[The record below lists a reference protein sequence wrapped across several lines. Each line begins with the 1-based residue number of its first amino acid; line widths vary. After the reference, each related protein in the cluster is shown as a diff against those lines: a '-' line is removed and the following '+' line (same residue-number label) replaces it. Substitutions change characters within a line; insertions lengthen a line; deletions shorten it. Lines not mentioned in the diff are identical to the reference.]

1 MNWTDLPCDPEVARE
16 LSACLRSDRLSPSLL
31 LCGPPGT
38 GKRAAAVAV
47 AQTLLCIGTE
57 PPCGDCNHCR
67 RIASG
72 QHPDFK
78 VWEADGRE
86 VRVEQARALR
96 AATRLRPFEGRVQVH
111 LVPEAERMN
120 EEASNALLKTLEEPS
135 PHTVLILLAVAPSLL
150 LPTIRSRC
158 QLFRFRPL
166 PARMVRERLEKDDG
180 MPAEEAQWRA
190 RLARG
195 SLARAR
201 SLPAD
206 ELERARDVARTL
218 ESMLE
223 QRIRGPLAASIV
235 DAAERW
241 SSETPAERPVER
253 LLEVCRDALLAQ
265 LAAPDDSLLYPEL
278 GPRLGPVAGRLV
290 ETLPAGINR
299 LEGALG
305 DLRRPMKAN
314 LLIEEALS
322 TLMHGPRNTRGT

>member
-1 MNWTDLPCDPEVARE
+1 MSWTDLPCDPQVARE
-16 LSACLRSDRLSPSLL
+16 LSACLSSDRLSPSLL

-38 GKRAAAVAV
+38 GKRAAAVAL
-47 AQTLLCIGTE
+47 AQALLCIGTE

-67 RIASG
+67 RVASG
-72 QHPDFK
+72 QHPDFT
-78 VWEADGRE
+78 VWEAEGRE

-96 AATRLRPFEGRVQVH
+96 AATRLRPFEGRAQVH
-111 LVPEAERMN
+111 LIPEAERLN

-135 PHTVLILLAVAPSLL
+135 PHAVLILLTVAPSLL

-158 QLFRFRPL
+158 QSFRFRPL
-166 PARMVRERLEKDDG
+166 PAKTVRERLEKDDG
-180 MPAEEAQWRA
+180 LSAEEAQWRA

-201 SLPAD
+201 NLPAD

-223 QRIRGPLAASIV
+223 QRIHGPLAASIV

-241 SSETPAERPVER
+241 SSETPAERPLER
-253 LLEVCRDALLAQ
+253 LLEVCRDALLAH
-265 LAAPDDSLLYPEL
+265 LGAPADSLLYPEL
-278 GPRLGPVAGRLV
+278 RPRLGSVGGRLAG
-290 ETLPAGINR
+290 TLPIGIQR

-305 DLRRPMKAN
+305 DLRRPMKAT

-322 TLMHGPRNTRGT
+322 ALVHRP

>member
-1 MNWTDLPCDPEVARE
+1 MSWADLPCDPRVARE
-16 LSACLRSDRLSPSLL
+16 LSACLRSNRLSPSLL

-38 GKRAAAVAV
+38 GKRAVAVAV
-47 AQTLLCIGTE
+47 AQALLCLGTE
-57 PPCGDCNHCR
+57 PPCGNCKHCR
-67 RIASG
+67 RVASG

-120 EEASNALLKTLEEPS
+120 EEASNALLRTLEEPS
-135 PHTVLILLAVAPSLL
+135 PHAVLILLTIAPSLL

-158 QLFRFRPL
+158 QSFRFRPL
-166 PARMVRERLEKDDG
+166 PARMVQERLEKDG
-180 MPAEEAQWRA
+180 GVPAEEARWRA

-206 ELERARDVARTL
+206 EIELAHDVARTL

-223 QRIRGPLAASIV
+223 QRIRGRLAASIV

-241 SSETPAERPVER
+241 SSETPAERPLER
-253 LLEVCRDALLAQ
+253 LLEVCRDALLAHHG
-265 LAAPDDSLLYPEL
+265 APVDSLLYPEL
-278 GPRLGPVAGRLV
+278 GPRLGRMAGRLAG
-290 ETLPAGINR
+290 TLPAGIQR
-299 LEGALG
+299 LEAALG
-305 DLRRPMKAN
+305 DLRRPMKGN
-314 LLIEEALS
+314 LLIEESLS
-322 TLMHGPRNTRGT
+322 TLMHRP